1 MVKKKL
7 FNRIEVNPQVMVG
20 KPVIAGTRI
29 PVYLILNLLA
39 QGYTFKRILK
49 AYPTLCQ
56 EDIEAA
62 LEFAGMR
69 LEREES
75 YFHA

>member
-1 MVKKKL
+1 MVKKKV
-7 FNRIEVNPQVMVG
+7 FHRIEINPKIMVG

-29 PVYLILNLLA
+29 PVYLIFDLLA
-39 QGYTFKRILK
+39 QGYTVKRILK
-49 AYPTLCQ
+49 AYPALCQ

-69 LEREES
+69 LKREEAFF
-75 YFHA
+75 YA

>member
-1 MVKKKL
+1 MVKKKV
-7 FNRIEVNPQVMVG
+7 FNRIEVNPKVMVG

-29 PVYLILNLLA
+29 PVYLILDLLA
-39 QGYTFKRILK
+39 QGYTIRRILK
-49 AYPTLCQ
+49 AYPVLCQ

-69 LEREES
+69 MKREEAF
-75 YFHA
+75 FHA